1 MRLAVNIL
9 RFIGAL
15 SSSRIWCIYVS
26 GEVIEVTLDTRG
38 QKCPQPFVEMVKVFM
53 KTTGKVRVRVITDDE
68 ACLKFIPDYGRDL
81 DFELVNVEEGQGYYV
96 IVMGR
101 SS

>member
-1 MRLAVNIL
+1 
-9 RFIGAL
+9 
-15 SSSRIWCIYVS
+15 
-26 GEVIEVTLDTRG
+26 
-38 QKCPQPFVEMVKVFM
+38 MVKVFM
-53 KTTGKVRVRVITDDE
+53 KTTGRVRVRVITDDE

-81 DFELVNVEEGQGYYV
+81 DFELVNVEEGRGYYV

>member
-1 MRLAVNIL
+1 ME
-9 RFIGAL
+9 
-15 SSSRIWCIYVS
+15 WCVRVS
-26 GEVIEVTLDTRG
+26 EGVEEVTLDTRG
-38 QKCPQPFVEMVKVFM
+38 QRCPQPFVEMVKVFM
-53 KTTGKVRVRVITDDE
+53 RTKGRVRVRVITDDE

-81 DFELVNVEEGQGYYV
+81 DFELVSVEEGQGYYV

>member
-1 MRLAVNIL
+1 M
-9 RFIGAL
+9 
-15 SSSRIWCIYVS
+15 SSVD
-26 GEVIEVTLDTRG
+26 EDVVEVTLDTRG

-53 KTTGKVRVRVITDDE
+53 KVKGRVRVKVITDDE

-81 DFELVNVEEGQGYYV
+81 DFELVRIEESQGYYV

>member
-1 MRLAVNIL
+1 
-9 RFIGAL
+9 
-15 SSSRIWCIYVS
+15 
-26 GEVIEVTLDTRG
+26 
-38 QKCPQPFVEMVKVFM
+38 MVKVFM
-53 KTTGKVRVRVITDDE
+53 RTKGRVRVRVITDDE

-81 DFELVNVEEGQGYYV
+81 DFELVSIEEGQGYYV